1 MKIDDIT
8 IYCQTQGNNYLGK
21 VILNYVQIRLVAS
34 NESLM
39 GCGPL
44 PDWLSYKDCIYAIKT
59 FDDNVSRHVL
69 KFIKDMSTS
78 KKIKCAKETIKQC

>member
-1 MKIDDIT
+1 
-8 IYCQTQGNNYLGK
+8 
-21 VILNYVQIRLVAS
+21 
-34 NESLM
+34 M

-59 FDDNVSRHVL
+59 FDDKVWRNVL
-69 KFIKDMSTS
+69 KFIKDMSIS